1 MCIGIPV
8 RLIERD
14 EYSGIGEL
22 EGVQRRISLALVL
35 DAKVGDYILVHA
47 GCGMHVIDEQSA
59 AETLELLRKIEDET
73 Y

>member
-8 RLIERD
+8 RLVERD

-22 EGVQRRISLALVL
+22 EGVQRRISLALVPE
-35 DAKVGDYILVHA
+35 ARIGDYILVHA
-47 GCGMHVIDEQSA
+47 GCGMQVIDEQAA
-59 AETLELLRKIEDET
+59 AETLELLRTLENEA